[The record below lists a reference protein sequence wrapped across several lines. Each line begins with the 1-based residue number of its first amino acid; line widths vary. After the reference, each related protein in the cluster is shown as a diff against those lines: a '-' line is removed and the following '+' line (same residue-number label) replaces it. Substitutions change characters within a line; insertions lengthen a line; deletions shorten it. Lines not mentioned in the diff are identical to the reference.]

1 MPAAAL
7 APSPP
12 IRSPSHPT
20 PPPFRCTAGTIMQPG
35 MTNEDAGTAR
45 LKELAAAE
53 ARRTVQLEALVVAGL
68 PAAACT
74 PVDQGWHAWFV
85 GCSASKQ

>member
-1 MPAAAL
+1 
-7 APSPP
+7 
-12 IRSPSHPT
+12 
-20 PPPFRCTAGTIMQPG
+20 MQPG